1 MNQELVDQLERAQSA
16 PYGKARSA
24 LLEDVVRRA
33 DAAGEDDLAFY
44 SRLSLVTAYV
54 MGGEPRKSLVPFARC
69 VADWDA
75 SPDQYREY
83 SHTFLWCFKYAPST
97 LTKFPEV
104 PLDRAYAVLD
114 DMERRWRQGG
124 HSMHAVHQHR
134 WLVAHHIGDADT
146 AAEQFRLWSTA
157 PRDDLSDCVGCDPT
171 SKVHHLTSVGRTADA
186 VALAVSVL
194 DGQLTCAEQPQ
205 QMLTALLPAYVA
217 EGMYSEAVD
226 AHRKAYR
233 ILRGRVGELSEHA
246 DHVVFLARTGN
257 ELKAVELIERHAT
270 ELADPPSPYAEM
282 VFAAA
287 ASLALSR
294 VDGGL
299 MIRQPGETIAAAELA
314 DRLAAR
320 ALELA
325 AQFDAR
331 NGTTHRS
338 NEIRAT
344 LTAEPWVEYL
354 PLSETARRAQLRK
367 QAQPAAAP
375 ADQPQVGPARPAP
388 SGRGWLDEAED
399 LWQRGRSEQA
409 IVAWQ
414 AFEQE
419 VPESEWT
426 PLDRARALDG
436 RGLLAFEHPER
447 ALESWR
453 EALALYA
460 ELGDETRLLRDRGRI
475 GRQLCELGQVEEG
488 LATGEEPLRQLIAT
502 DEPRRQGHWQ
512 YSLATIYAH
521 AGRYDDAV
529 RELHEL
535 RARPEIEEEL
545 RAGAAM
551 MEGDLLAQLGR
562 FAEAEEAAT
571 VASGAENELVRS
583 FAYRQRGRIRLGLD
597 RPAEAA
603 DDLTEAVALLAGT
616 PGLEVQVA
624 LARLALARAYLLTGR
639 PLEAAE
645 TGEEALAVVESDPGL
660 AEPLADARG
669 ILIDAYRSL
678 GELESALTKVRELQ
692 ASAPADAHPAWLA
705 MVRHDEGL
713 LLEKL
718 DRDEE
723 AVEVLLSAASQYAA
737 AERPIE
743 QVQAL
748 RLAAQSARYTG
759 DFARAVELIESARP
773 ILAALPSAEQSV
785 LFQTAGIHWD
795 LALIALHHG
804 DSDTAVQR
812 ASQAADYYERGGYED
827 QRTNARLLI
836 AEHGTT
842 DEKYLEELFP
852 TLAAGTELWYRAGWL
867 LVDRLK
873 THGRAQDAASLEAR
887 LSE

>member
-1 MNQELVDQLERAQSA
+1 
-16 PYGKARSA
+16 
-24 LLEDVVRRA
+24 
-33 DAAGEDDLAFY
+33 
-44 SRLSLVTAYV
+44 
-54 MGGEPRKSLVPFARC
+54 
-69 VADWDA
+69 
-75 SPDQYREY
+75 
-83 SHTFLWCFKYAPST
+83 HTFLWCFKYAPST

-104 PLDRAYAVLD
+104 PLERAYAVLD
-114 DMERRWRQGG
+114 DMERRWRQVG

-233 ILRGRVGELSEHA
+233 ILRGRPGELGEHA

-257 ELKAVELIERHAT
+257 QLKAVELIERHAA

-282 VFAAA
+282 VFAAG

-294 VDGGL
+294 VDDGL
-299 MIRQPGETIAAAELA
+299 MIRQPGESIAAAALA
-314 DRLAAR
+314 ERLAAR

-338 NEIRAT
+338 NEVRAT

-367 QAQPAAAP
+367 QVPVEEP
-375 ADQPQVGPARPAP
+375 EELPPT
-388 SGRGWLDEAED
+388 SGRGWLDRAED
-399 LWQRGRSEQA
+399 AWQRTRPDEA
-409 IVAWQ
+409 IAAWQ

-426 PLDRARALDG
+426 ALDRARVLDG
-436 RGLLAFEHPER
+436 RGLRAYEQPEL

-460 ELGDETRLLRDRGRI
+460 DLGEEVRLLRDRGRI
-475 GRQLCELGQVEEG
+475 GRLLCELGQVEEG
-488 LATGEEPLRQLIAT
+488 LATAEEPLRRLVAN

-512 YSLATIYAH
+512 YSLATVYAH

-535 RARPEIEEEL
+535 RGRPEIEEEL

-551 MEGDLLAQLGR
+551 MQGDLLAQMGR
-562 FAEAEEAAT
+562 FEEAEEAAT
-571 VASGAENELVRS
+571 AASGATGELARS
-583 FAYRQRGRIRLGLD
+583 FAYRQRGRIRLELD

-603 DDLTEAVALLAGT
+603 DDLTEAVALMAGV

-624 LARLALARAYLLTGR
+624 LARLELARAYLLTGR

-645 TGEEALAVVESDPGL
+645 TGEEALPVLGDDPGL
-660 AEPLADARG
+660 AQPLADVRG
-669 ILIDAYRSL
+669 LLIDAYRSL

-705 MVRHDEGL
+705 MVRQDEGL

-723 AVEVLLSAASQYAA
+723 AVELFLSAASQYAA
-737 AERPIE
+737 AGQPIE

-773 ILAALPSAEQSV
+773 LLTALPSADV
-785 LFQTAGIHWD
+785 PVIFQTAGVHWD
-795 LALIALHHG
+795 LALIALQQG
-804 DSDTAVQR
+804 DADTAVQQ
-812 ASQAADYYERGGYED
+812 ASQAAEHYERGGYQD
-827 QRTNARLLI
+827 QHLNARLLI

-842 DEKYLEELFP
+842 DEKYLEQLFP
-852 TLAAGTELWYRAGWL
+852 TLTTGTEPWYRAGWL
-867 LVDRLK
+867 LVDRL
-873 THGRAQDAASLEAR
+873 RAQGRTTEATSLEAV

>member
-1 MNQELVDQLERAQSA
+1 MNQELIDRLQRAESA

-33 DAAGEDDLAFY
+33 DAAGEEDLAFY

-75 SPDQYREY
+75 EPDRYRDY
-83 SHTFLWCFKYAPST
+83 GHTFHWCFKYAPST
-97 LTKFPEV
+97 LSKFPEV
-104 PLDRAYAVLD
+104 PLERAYAVLD
-114 DMERRWRQGG
+114 DMERRWRLSG

-134 WLVAHHIGDADT
+134 WLVAHHIGDSET

-171 SKVHHLTSVGRTADA
+171 SKVHHLTNVGRTADA

-257 ELKAVELIERHAT
+257 ELKAVELIERHAA

-282 VFAAA
+282 VFAAG

-294 VDGGL
+294 VDDGL
-299 MIRQPGETIAAAELA
+299 MIRQPGEAVPAAELA
-314 DRLAAR
+314 ERLAAR

-331 NGTTHRS
+331 NGTKHRS
-338 NEIRAT
+338 DEIRAT

-367 QAQPAAAP
+367 PVQKDLAEELPPA
-375 ADQPQVGPARPAP
+375 
-388 SGRGWLDEAED
+388 SGRGWLDRAED
-399 LWQRGRSEQA
+399 
-409 IVAWQ
+409 AWQ
-414 AFEQE
+414 GARPEAAIAAWQSFEQE
-419 VPESEWT
+419 VPETEWT
-426 PLDRARALDG
+426 PLDRARVLDG
-436 RGLLAFEHPER
+436 RGLVAQDQAEV
-447 ALESWR
+447 ALDAWR
-453 EALALYA
+453 EALTLYA
-460 ELGDETRLLRDRGRI
+460 ELGEDVRVLRDRGRI
-475 GRQLCELGQVEEG
+475 GRTLCSQGQVDEG
-488 LATGEEPLRQLIAT
+488 LATGEEPLRWLIEN
-502 DEPRRQGHWQ
+502 DDPHRRGGWQ
-512 YSLATIYAH
+512 ESLATMYAQ
-521 AGRYDDAV
+521 AGRFDDAV
-529 RELHEL
+529 RELTAMLQRSDIDNEL
-535 RARPEIEEEL
+535 RAS
-545 RAGAAM
+545 GAILQ
-551 MEGDLLAQLGR
+551 GNLLAQLGR
-562 FAEAEEAAT
+562 MEEAEQAAT
-571 VASGAENELVRS
+571 IGLGTSYDLPRS
-583 FAYRQRGRIRLGLD
+583 LAHRQRGRIRLELD

-603 DDLTEAVALLAGT
+603 EDLTEAVALATGM
-616 PGLEVQVA
+616 PGLEVHVA
-624 LARLALARAYLLTGR
+624 LCQLELARAYLLTGR

-645 TGEEALAVVESDPGL
+645 TGEEALPALTGDAHL

-669 ILIDAYRSL
+669 VLIDAYKAL
-678 GELESALTKVRELQ
+678 DELESALTKLRELQ
-692 ASAPADAHPAWLA
+692 ASAPADVHPGWLA
-705 MVRHDEGL
+705 MVRQDEGL

-723 AVEVLLSAASQYAA
+723 AVEVFLSAASYCAA
-737 AERPIE
+737 AEQPID

-759 DFARAVELIESARP
+759 DFARAVELTESGRP
-773 ILAALPSAEQSV
+773 ILDALPSAEQPV
-785 LFQTAGIHWD
+785 IFQTAGIHWD
-795 LALIALHHG
+795 LAMIALHQG
-804 DSDTAVQR
+804 DSATAVQQ
-812 ASQAADYYERGGYED
+812 ATQAADHYERGGYED
-827 QRTNARLLI
+827 QHLNARLLI
-836 AEHGTT
+836 AEHGP
-842 DEKYLEELFP
+842 DEKYLEQLFP
-852 TLAAGTELWYRAGWL
+852 TLTPGTESWYRAGWL
-867 LVDRLK
+867 LVDRLH
-873 THGRAQDAASLEAR
+873 TQGRTPEATTLESQ
-887 LSE
+887 LTEG

>member
-1 MNQELVDQLERAQSA
+1 MNQEILDRLQRAESA

-33 DAAGEDDLAFY
+33 DAEEEAELAFY

-75 SPDQYREY
+75 FPDRYRDHG
-83 SHTFLWCFKYAPST
+83 HTFHWCFKYAPST
-97 LTKFPEV
+97 LSKFPEV
-104 PLDRAYAVLD
+104 PLERAYAVLD
-114 DMERRWRQGG
+114 DMEKRWRLSG

-134 WLVAHHIGDADT
+134 WLVAHHIGDAET

-186 VALAVSVL
+186 VALSVNVL

-233 ILRGRVGELSEHA
+233 LLRSRVGELSEHA

-257 ELKAVELIERHAT
+257 ELKAVELIERHAA

-282 VFAAA
+282 VFAAG

-294 VDGGL
+294 VDAGL
-299 MIRQPGETIAAAELA
+299 MIRQPGASIRAAELA
-314 DRLAAR
+314 ETLAAR

-338 NEIRAT
+338 NEIRKT

-367 QAQPAAAP
+367 EAQPAAAP
-375 ADQPQVGPARPAP
+375 AEPEAEPARPAP
-388 SGRGWLDEAED
+388 TGRGWLDEAED

-409 IVAWQ
+409 IVAWT

-460 ELGDETRLLRDRGRI
+460 DLGEEIRLLRDRGRI
-475 GRQLCELGQVEEG
+475 GRLLCEQGQVEEG
-488 LATGEEPLRQLIAT
+488 LATGVEPLRRLIAT

-512 YSLATIYAH
+512 YSLATMYAH
-521 AGRYDDAV
+521 AGRYEDAV
-529 RELHEL
+529 RELREL
-535 RARPEIEEEL
+535 RARPDVEEDL
-545 RAGAAM
+545 LAGAAM
-551 MEGDLLAQLGR
+551 MQGDLLAQLGR
-562 FAEAEEAAT
+562 FEEAEEAAT
-571 VASGAENELVRS
+571 VASGAASELVRS
-583 FAYRQRGRIRLGLD
+583 FAFRQRGRIRLELG

-603 DDLTEAVALLAGT
+603 EDLTEAVALIAGV
-616 PGLEVQVA
+616 PGLEVQGA
-624 LARLALARAYLLTGR
+624 LSRLELARAYLQTGR

-645 TGEEALAVVESDPGL
+645 TGEETLPVLGGDPGL
-660 AEPLADARG
+660 AESLADARG
-669 ILIDAYRSL
+669 VLVDAYRSL

-692 ASAPADAHPAWLA
+692 ASAPADAHPGWLA
-705 MVRHDEGL
+705 MVRQDEGL
-713 LLEKL
+713 LLEQL

-723 AVEVLLSAASQYAA
+723 AVEVLVSAASQYAA
-737 AERPIE
+737 AEQPTG

-748 RLAAQSARYTG
+748 RLAGQSARYTG
-759 DFARAVELIESARP
+759 DFTRAVQLIESARP
-773 ILAALPSAEQSV
+773 ILDALPSADQHV
-785 LFQTAGIHWD
+785 IFQTAGIHWD
-795 LALIALHHG
+795 LALIALQQG
-804 DSDTAVQR
+804 DPNIAVQQ
-812 ASQAADYYERGGYED
+812 ATQAAEHYERGGFED
-827 QRTNARLLI
+827 QHVNARLLV
-836 AEHGTT
+836 AEHST
-842 DEKYLEELFP
+842 DETYVEQLFP
-852 TLAAGTELWYRAGWL
+852 TLTQGTEPWYRAGWL
-867 LVDRLK
+867 LVDRLR
-873 THGRAQDAASLEAR
+873 TQGRDHDATKLEEQ
-887 LSE
+887 LSAE

>member
-1 MNQELVDQLERAQSA
+1 MNEELVDRLQRAEST

-33 DAAGEDDLAFY
+33 DAAGEEDLAFY
-44 SRLSLVTAYV
+44 SRLVLVTAYV

-75 SPDQYREY
+75 SPDKFRDYA
-83 SHTFLWCFKYAPST
+83 HLFHWCFKYAPST

-104 PLDRAYAVLD
+104 PLERAYAVLD
-114 DMERRWRQGG
+114 DMERRWTRSG

-134 WLVAHHIGDADT
+134 WLVAQHIGDADT

-257 ELKAVELIERHAT
+257 ELKAVELIERHAA

-282 VFAAA
+282 AFAAA

-299 MIRQPGETIAAAELA
+299 LIRRLGETVAAGELSE
-314 DRLAAR
+314 RLAAR

-344 LTAEPWVEYL
+344 LTAEPWLEYL
-354 PLSETARRAQLRK
+354 PLSGTARRAQLRHQV
-367 QAQPAAAP
+367 QAQASAP
-375 ADQPQVGPARPAP
+375 AEELLPAGG
-388 SGRGWLDEAED
+388 GRGWLDRAEEAWRLGNPED
-399 LWQRGRSEQA
+399 AGA
-409 IVAWQ
+409 AWR

-419 VPESEWT
+419 MPESEWT
-426 PLDRARALDG
+426 AFDRARVLDG
-436 RGLLAFEHPER
+436 RGFVAYEQPEI
-447 ALESWR
+447 ALDAWR
-453 EALALYA
+453 EALALYS
-460 ELGDETRLLRDRGRI
+460 EIGDEVRLLRDRARI
-475 GRQLCELGQVEEG
+475 GRLLCEQGQVGEG
-488 LATGEEPLRQLIAT
+488 LATAEDPLRWLVAN
-502 DEPRRQGHWQ
+502 DEPRRRDHWQ
-512 YSLATIYAH
+512 YSLAIIYSQAE
-521 AGRYDDAV
+521 RYDDAV
-529 RELHEL
+529 RELTGLRTRPGTEAEL
-535 RARPEIEEEL
+535 RAV
-545 RAGAAM
+545 AAM
-551 MEGDLLAQLGR
+551 TEGDLLARMGR
-562 FAEAEEAAT
+562 FIEAEEASTPAT
-571 VASGAENELVRS
+571 TAASDLVRS
-583 FAYRQRGRIRLGLD
+583 FAHKQRGRIRLELG

-603 DDLTEAVALLAGT
+603 EDLSEAVALIAGV
-616 PGLEVQVA
+616 PSLEIQTAVCQV
-624 LARLALARAYLLTGR
+624 LLARAYLLSGR

-645 TGEEALAVVESDPGL
+645 TGEEALPVFSSDPQL
-660 AEPLADARG
+660 AEPLADVRDV
-669 ILIDAYRSL
+669 LIDAYRSL
-678 GELESALTKVRELQ
+678 GEYEAALTKVRELQ
-692 ASAPADAHPAWLA
+692 ASAQPDAHPAWLA
-705 MVRHDEGL
+705 MVKQDEGL

-723 AVEVLLSAASQYAA
+723 AVDVLLAAASYYAA
-737 AERPIE
+737 AEQPVN
-743 QVQAL
+743 QVQAI

-759 DFARAVELIESARP
+759 DFAQAIGLVESARP
-773 ILAALPSAEQSV
+773 VLEALPSADQSV
-785 LFQTAGIHWD
+785 IFQTAGVHWD
-795 LALIALHHG
+795 LAMIALQQG
-804 DSDTAVQR
+804 DPATAVRHATQ
-812 ASQAADYYERGGYED
+812 ASDLYERGGYDE
-827 QRTNARLLI
+827 QRTNAQLLI

-842 DEKYLEELFP
+842 DEKYLEQLFP
-852 TLAAGTELWYRAGWL
+852 TLTPNTNPWYRAGWL
-867 LVDRLK
+867 LVDRLR
-873 THGRAQDAASLEAR
+873 TNNRPQEAATLELR
-887 LSE
+887 LSGN